1 MGYHSMTAEIHAM
14 PENPCPFCGKNEA
27 TQLCDFVVDYIWTSM
42 KDDHGRIM
50 GAQHQ
55 TCVNPMCT
63 ECTTKAPG
71 YEFCPTCA
79 ELYEYVRK
87 THKRRIKFRRNAR

>member
-1 MGYHSMTAEIHAM
+1 VTAEIFIK

-42 KDDHGRIM
+42 M
-50 GAQHQ
+50 GAQHE
-55 TCVNPMCT
+55 TCDNAMCT
-63 ECTTKAPG
+63 DCATKATA

-79 ELYEYVRK
+79 KLYEYVRK
-87 THKRRIKFRRNAR
+87 NHKRKIKFTRRDAK